1 MAEKG
6 LDGPVEDVS
15 SGLKVVRTG
24 QRDCL
29 KEAILPPVSTSACT
43 AVEATRAIITRLPL
57 LICEGFLWGSVECPF
72 FQGLFLG
79 GFSAHRQLSEEDL
92 PNCLIA
98 SVFLCLQETASFMLS
113 CLYREQDCF

>member
-1 MAEKG
+1 MVEKG
-6 LDGPVEDVS
+6 LDRLVEDVS
-15 SGLKVVRTG
+15 SGVKVVRTG
-24 QRDCL
+24 QRVCL

-72 FQGLFLG
+72 FFQGLFLG

-98 SVFLCLQETASFMLS
+98 SVFLCLRRKQLAL
-113 CLYREQDCF
+113 C